1 MNPNQNAPSLGSS
14 LIWVHTVYKR
24 VCLSIKETA
33 VVNVRKR
40 LKNLSLVLKVG
51 RKINTEEQRSHQDA
65 CQVMTSTDCLV
76 SFHSTLFNVYF
87 MALQLQSFSDRVCD
101 FQYKQYIISKEKS
114 H

>member
-33 VVNVRKR
+33 VMNVRKR

-51 RKINTEEQRSHQDA
+51 RKINT
-65 CQVMTSTDCLV
+65 
-76 SFHSTLFNVYF
+76 
-87 MALQLQSFSDRVCD
+87 
-101 FQYKQYIISKEKS
+101 
-114 H
+114 